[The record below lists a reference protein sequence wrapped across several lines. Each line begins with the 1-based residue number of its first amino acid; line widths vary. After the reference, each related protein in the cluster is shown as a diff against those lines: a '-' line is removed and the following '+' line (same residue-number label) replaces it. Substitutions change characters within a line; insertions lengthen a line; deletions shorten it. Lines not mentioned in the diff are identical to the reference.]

1 MCTVAAAGS
10 VRVWAIM
17 SRGRGPRGGPP
28 PLEGVHVDYPPA
40 TEMLVRQPFHLML
53 RPFVRVADGS
63 ESLGNGKAPRSS
75 TVVNSR

>member
-1 MCTVAAAGS
+1 MCAVPSAPGVAG

-40 TEMLVRQPFHLML
+40 TEMLVRQPFISCSGLSCEWPTVANLL
-53 RPFVRVADGS
+53 RTGRLRDHQP
-63 ESLGNGKAPRSS
+63 L
-75 TVVNSR
+75 